1 MKKVLKYLLR
11 FLIASI
17 LVSILTTIF
26 SKGQEPVPQQTGT
39 SSAITITAPPVEI
52 ATEIYPAF
60 SDLISLRDFLN
71 EQKAAGN
78 YEVTFLYD
86 GEEDLLID
94 GTLAKMTS
102 SMSTHYSYLDNQY
115 TLTMRKYPGE
125 KIVDAYFSGNTAD
138 LTTEELQTLEAAKE
152 IVAFGL
158 EQTTDTWELEQFLHD
173 TIADTVT
180 YYTDDRMNDFE
191 YENAPRYLSVV
202 GALLDGQANC
212 QGYADTFYTL
222 ATMAGFQ
229 VGKMSVEAPEGGHQV
244 NTIFLNE
251 QWYIVDVTYDDN
263 DTYTTDY
270 GRFNMGMDLVKD
282 YTWQEIYE
290 YHPIADTTD
299 PALYYYYRNHLV
311 FESNEDFS
319 QMIVDNWLEFG
330 QSTFFGMVRNEADG
344 DTLNEALSSALNETG
359 RGYSYEYSYSCNN
372 QDCFYT
378 VCFLAQ

>member
-71 EQKAAGN
+71 EQKAVGN

-270 GRFNMGMDLVKD
+270 GRFNMGRDLVKD

-299 PALYYYYRNHLV
+299 PAIYY
-311 FESNEDFS
+311 
-319 QMIVDNWLEFG
+319 
-330 QSTFFGMVRNEADG
+330 
-344 DTLNEALSSALNETG
+344 
-359 RGYSYEYSYSCNN
+359 
-372 QDCFYT
+372 
-378 VCFLAQ
+378 